1 MKKQTALI
9 AGLSAGGVSVAAGL
23 LAAAGYLPVLAAELL
38 AIVAFPAFVIF
49 IALWWNAKSGEE
61 DIPFIGY

>member
-9 AGLSAGGVSVAAGL
+9 TGLAAGGVSVAAGL
-23 LAAAGYLPVLAAELL
+23 LAAGGYLPVWAAGLL
-38 AIVAFPAFVIF
+38 TIVAFPVFVIF
-49 IALWWNAKSGEE
+49 IALWWNAKSGDE

>member
-9 AGLSAGGVSVAAGL
+9 TGLAAGGVSVAAGL
-23 LAAAGYLPVLAAELL
+23 LAAGGYLPVWAAELL
-38 AIVAFPAFVIF
+38 TIVAFPVFVIF
-49 IALWWNAKSGEE
+49 IALWWNAKSGDE

>member
-9 AGLSAGGVSVAAGL
+9 TGVAAGGISVAAWA
-23 LAAAGYLPVLAAELL
+23 LATGGYIPHWTAELL
-38 AIVAFPAFVIF
+38 TIVAFPAFVIF
-49 IALWWNAKSGEE
+49 VALWWSAKSGDE

>member
-9 AGLSAGGVSVAAGL
+9 TGLAAGGASVAAGL
-23 LAAAGYLPVLAAELL
+23 LAAGGYLPVWTAELL
-38 AIVAFPAFVIF
+38 TIVAFPAFVIF
-49 IALWWNAKSGEE
+49 IALWWNAKSGDE

>member
-1 MKKQTALI
+1 MKKRTALI
-9 AGLSAGGVSVAAGL
+9 IGLSAGGISVIAGL
-23 LAAAGYLPVLAAELL
+23 LATIGYLSVMVAELL
-38 AIVAFPAFVIF
+38 TVIAFPIFVIF

>member
-9 AGLSAGGVSVAAGL
+9 TGLAAGGIGVAAGI
-23 LAAAGYLPVLAAELL
+23 LAAVGYLPVWAAEIL
-38 AIVAFPAFVIF
+38 AVVTFPAFVIC

>member
-9 AGLSAGGVSVAAGL
+9 TGLSAGAISVAAGL
-23 LAAAGYLPVLAAELL
+23 LAAVGYLPVWAAELI
-38 AIVAFPAFVIF
+38 AVVAFPVFIIF
-49 IALWWNAKSGEE
+49 IALWWNAKSGDA

>member
-9 AGLSAGGVSVAAGL
+9 IGLSAGGISVAAGL
-23 LAAAGYLPVLAAELL
+23 LAGVGYLPVWAAELL
-38 AIVAFPAFVIF
+38 AVVAFPVFVIF